1 MFEIIRFVCIIKFLG
16 FFGGRGGIFGN
27 GEYLNKF
34 QVVIY
39 FSIQNFNLGGSGGG
53 GLCGGSGGGNIY
65 IYLDVLVQIDG
76 FLLVNGIVVFGFD
89 CGGGSGGLI
98 NIVINFIEGIGVIL
112 VNGGDGQGS
121 GGGGGGGCVLVRYI
135 YDRFM
140 GIIISVGGFGGRY

>member
-1 MFEIIRFVCIIKFLG
+1 MNFCFCFCLSWDFGYWGRLLFGIYLDIVCF
-16 FFGGRGGIFGN
+16 
-27 GEYLNKF
+27 
-34 QVVIY
+34 
-39 FSIQNFNLGGSGGG
+39 QNFNLGGSGGG

-76 FLLVNGIVVFGFD
+76 LLLVNGIVVFGFD

-121 GGGGGGGCVLVRYI
+121 GGGGGGGCILVRYI